1 MKKILTSVVLFA
13 AGLFAASAQQ
23 TQLTTGDTFTYTNA
37 DGVEK
42 TYTVVGE
49 NLITNPS
56 FDEGTTGWTGGDG
69 KALGSAKVE
78 VSGGIDGGSFIIPTT
93 NAGKGGNA
101 SIATAW
107 SIEKGKT
114 YVFSYYIRQ
123 NTNTSAAAKEGYIVT
138 SETDWPQGQNL
149 APKPELNGEETKTL
163 MYAHEDADCAW
174 TQNIV
179 VTTAD
184 YKYLQFCARWLDS
197 RLGFDAFI
205 LAEVEEAADPAE
217 LETLIANCQEWIN
230 TFGDEAKELD
240 AFQTIIDKAQALVE
254 SEGITA
260 NELNAMVHQLSE
272 ALLDFRMAN
281 ANDEH
286 TVDVT
291 NRYLKNPNF
300 DNGLTDWTRNNDAV
314 DGGSNIR
321 FFEYFGESSRVLE
334 INEGKTAVSKDT
346 HVSQTVYDL
355 PLGYYRFT
363 VQCVMNHTVDTT
375 DPEAKSGA
383 AIYCNG
389 EELDMVTEQIT
400 TDGAAKED
408 SYPQTFTIEG
418 IVSADSIIV
427 GFVGYQTNNFTYV
440 AIDNVRLEYAGFDA
454 GIYIDGLVNEA
465 LEWIS
470 DNSDHLLPG
479 IAYNLEEEAYAA
491 SGVIGEDEAIMN
503 AAYVRLDSVFTAAKQ
518 SVKLVEQLNKDYEEF
533 VNFVEETQYK
543 GYDEAVAFIE
553 ELAAFL
559 EFEDENAGYA
569 ELNAMIAKL
578 EQAINDYR
586 MSQDASKDA
595 PADYTFL
602 IPNANFEEKGNWVWN
617 VTHNGGSTDCWIG
630 NCRPIMEGG
639 EERRGVNLWGNHLTS
654 LDLHQKLTGLPLG
667 LYGISAEMI
676 TQGETADHGDYT
688 TDQHLYVTG
697 INTAVSENLPA
708 PGGWDAYQ
716 WTTLQTG
723 YVVVIDGTLTI
734 GATSSTFGNASE
746 GWFQATNFKLQYYGE
761 ASPEDLQVAYEAT
774 LAEAQALIPTLIK
787 GDAAVLQAKID
798 AAIALSATN
807 YGEAAALLVEPITVA
822 KAAAQ
827 TYNTYKTGAYQTAV
841 DNNEGFGNAEAQDVL
856 GAAIAFADAITNADT
871 TTTAALAVIT
881 EKLNAYSDYAT
892 YLEDVCY
899 MVTDRSY
906 AASNVN
912 DVKATIAAQKAD
924 LTAKFQSKANVEDL
938 KAKLQKVVSYM
949 EKSAYLHA
957 KAGDDVTGL
966 IVNPTFDT
974 DAAGW
979 LVNKGTGNT
988 ETNASQHWGA
998 DAANRYMDSY
1008 NGTKKALNFHGSQVL
1023 SNIPN
1028 GTYTVKVATR
1038 ADSIGAYIF
1047 ALGEAITD
1055 TLVND
1060 STVMKQVAASANTKW
1075 QEIEFHAD
1083 SLGGIWNAEN
1093 DKWHAGSEDLDETIH
1108 GANNGKGFGWTWAT
1122 IDDIVV
1128 TNHEMVIG
1136 VTTDSLLTG
1145 KVFEGKWF
1153 SVDDWSLTLKA
1164 VGDNSNWTIESGIDN
1179 VAAVATK
1186 TVYYAIDGRQI
1197 ALPGKGVNI
1206 VKTVYSD
1213 GRIEVKKVFV
1223 K

>member
-1 MKKILTSVVLFA
+1 
-13 AGLFAASAQQ
+13 
-23 TQLTTGDTFTYTNA
+23 
-37 DGVEK
+37 
-42 TYTVVGE
+42 
-49 NLITNPS
+49 
-56 FDEGTTGWTGGDG
+56 
-69 KALGSAKVE
+69 
-78 VSGGIDGGSFIIPTT
+78 
-93 NAGKGGNA
+93 
-101 SIATAW
+101 
-107 SIEKGKT
+107 
-114 YVFSYYIRQ
+114 
-123 NTNTSAAAKEGYIVT
+123 
-138 SETDWPQGQNL
+138 
-149 APKPELNGEETKTL
+149 